1 MPVSLYD
8 KPISGE
14 DYFTLPYEQLLR
26 SGAIRQAQEDKTRAE
41 LVKVGNKTFNFLP
54 GDRATALE
62 DQKWLYDQTQAI
74 YDKAQQSG
82 KGLERRDVMNLQKEY
97 QKRFDD
103 FSLDKVREKRLNKFN
118 TIQKNIEENP
128 NTHPLQKE
136 VYLKELLPQ
145 ANESAEYNFSTGAYK
160 DIKAPQEFQWKD
172 VNTEIKK
179 VLAEISED
187 SQYKNK
193 YGKTP
198 IDFIT
203 AYTEGII
210 KGKDRDKI
218 AETLVLRLGPDKDLI
233 KTSQVIADKYI
244 PGNNIDESQFYTVVQ
259 DPKTKE
265 KRIVFNT
272 NTLLG
277 QSMEGATRGASY
289 TQENYNTNF
298 ITNQKELADYK
309 TNLKAQQNQPQYQP
323 PLSSNLERLGF
334 GNEFKSPEDISKKKE
349 SIKLAQE
356 DVVIRAKSLRDAE
369 GKPVLSPVQI
379 EFLLNAAKGEE
390 VKLSNVPLNPEQ
402 RDAFAQYL
410 NEIQQGKE
418 ILKRTKEYEQRA
430 RTANYL
436 DENWE
441 ATPEAQKAGQ
451 EAFDEFIYN
460 YSSDET
466 PGTLE
471 SLRNNSEAMEGAEK
485 ARQKAMAESDPNY
498 KKYLNWLETNAS
510 RNTELVGVSTL
521 PSKNVENKI
530 ADILT
535 QDLNKNG
542 GTGVRDFKSRQPFE
556 DIDAKLFDKIGKIES
571 EGIRYYIEDGEVRLV
586 TRPIIKGT
594 GTKDTPEE
602 RMDYIDVKAPNNTL
616 FYIMQGA
623 TDDVQRELI
632 VKTFLDKAKKQ
643 GTATSVIGNTPLK
656 IRALT
661 ATDIAATPNA
671 EYSIQVGKT
680 VKNMSFEEAMSTL
693 VTLSKAKIKQTDN
706 EETEEE

>member
-334 GNEFKSPEDISKKKE
+334 GSEFKSPEDISKKKE

-390 VKLSNVPLNPEQ
+390 VKLSDVPLNPEQ

-430 RTANYL
+430 RTANDL